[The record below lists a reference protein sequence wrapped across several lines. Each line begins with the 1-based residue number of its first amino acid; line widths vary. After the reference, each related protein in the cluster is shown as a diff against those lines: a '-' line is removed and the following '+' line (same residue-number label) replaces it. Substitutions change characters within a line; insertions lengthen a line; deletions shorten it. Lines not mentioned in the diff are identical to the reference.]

1 MPTDYLQADKKNV
14 WDSISKQ
21 PQLIMSVL
29 LLFQL
34 RQSVAENAKLLH
46 NAKVS

>member
-1 MPTDYLQADKKNV
+1 MPTDYLQADKNV
-14 WDSISKQ
+14 RGLISKQ
-21 PQLIMSVL
+21 PQLIMSV

-46 NAKVS
+46 NAKAS